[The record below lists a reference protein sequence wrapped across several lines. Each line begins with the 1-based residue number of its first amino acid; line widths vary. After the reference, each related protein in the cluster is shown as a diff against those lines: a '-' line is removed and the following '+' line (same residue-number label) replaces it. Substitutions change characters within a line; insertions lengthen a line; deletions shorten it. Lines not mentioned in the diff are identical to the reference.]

1 MRNRI
6 YQYLSVGIG
15 CLISAVAINSFL
27 VPHHLLSGGVSG
39 VAIIIYYLVDW
50 PIGLQM
56 LFMNLPLFYAAYR
69 LIGREYLFK
78 TIYGAVLFSLFVDAT
93 GYLSNFMIV
102 DDPILSAITGGIV
115 TGIGSGLIFKA
126 NGSGGG
132 LDVISSII
140 KKYYSLNVGIV
151 SFSINCVIML
161 VAALLFGIKLAI
173 LTLISMFIGANI
185 TDNVVEGFNRKKTL
199 HIVSYKTDEITAAIL
214 KEVGRGATILNGTG
228 AYTRQEKQV
237 IFVVVSLTQ
246 IGQIKLLIQDVDPNA
261 FMIVQDAVEVLGRGF
276 TLPGPKQ
283 L

>member
-102 DDPILSAITGGIV
+102 DDPILLS
-115 TGIGSGLIFKA
+115 LI
-126 NGSGGG
+126 
-132 LDVISSII
+132 
-140 KKYYSLNVGIV
+140 
-151 SFSINCVIML
+151 
-161 VAALLFGIKLAI
+161 
-173 LTLISMFIGANI
+173 
-185 TDNVVEGFNRKKTL
+185 
-199 HIVSYKTDEITAAIL
+199 HI
-214 KEVGRGATILNGTG
+214 
-228 AYTRQEKQV
+228 
-237 IFVVVSLTQ
+237 
-246 IGQIKLLIQDVDPNA
+246 
-261 FMIVQDAVEVLGRGF
+261 
-276 TLPGPKQ
+276 
-283 L
+283 